1 MSVLWQYAWKSFWRR
16 RTRATLAVAGIVF
29 SIALLVG
36 VLSISRAVQ
45 RSVANALNAAG
56 ADMVVQ
62 HRVKP
67 CPYAEVKLPKDL
79 AAIPEEVVEKIA
91 QHPAVEEVSGVL
103 ELWAFYRGHPTVVAG
118 IDPTKKQLGPVRIAP
133 REGEDEEHAKCCAI
147 TKGRY
152 LVSTD
157 DYHCIVTKEYAEA
170 KHIKVGQKIHI
181 GPRWVFEV
189 VGIADLS
196 GSARIAGAEAFIPLR
211 TAQEMLGQ
219 GKVVSTI
226 FVALKDASK
235 VKEVEEYIRKIIP
248 EASITTS
255 QNVEAG
261 TAALASVTRKSLLAI
276 SVLVLI
282 FVLLLLTRHAIDTVA
297 ERLDEVGLMKA
308 IGWRDSDVGRMFMYE
323 EAFAGVIGGVLGT
336 AVGWLIAWGYGH
348 VATLKLPPALASYP
362 PCSSTPPPL
371 SLPLDTSPS
380 PDIFVIGLVVALAI
394 GTIAGAVAARRAA
407 KLPPAEALRRL

>member
-1 MSVLWQYAWKSFWRR
+1 MLWQFAWKSFWRR
-16 RTRATLAVAGIVF
+16 RTRATLSVAGIVF
-29 SIALLVG
+29 SVALLVA

-45 RSVANALNAAG
+45 RSVTNALNAAG

-62 HRVKP
+62 HRVQP
-67 CPYAEVKLPKDL
+67 CPFAEVKLPKDL

-91 QHPAVEEVSGVL
+91 AHDAVEQVSGVL
-103 ELWAFYRGHPTVVAG
+103 ELWAFYRGHPIVVAG
-118 IDPTKKQLGPVRIAP
+118 IDPEKKQLGPVRIAP

-152 LVSTD
+152 LVATD
-157 DYHCIVTKEYAEA
+157 DYHCLVTKEYAEA
-170 KHIKVGQKIHI
+170 KSIKLGDKIHI

-196 GSARIAGAEAFIPLR
+196 GSARIAGAEAFIPLPV
-211 TAQEMLGQ
+211 AQNMLGQ

-226 FVALKDASK
+226 FVALKDASRAQ
-235 VKEVEEYIRKIIP
+235 EVEQYIRQLIP

-276 SVLVLI
+276 SLLVVI
-282 FVLLLLTRHAIDTVA
+282 FVLLLLTRHAVDTVA
-297 ERLDEVGLMKA
+297 DRLDEVGLMKA
-308 IGWRDSDVGRMFMYE
+308 IGWRDGEVGSMFMYE
-323 EAFAGVIGGVLGT
+323 AAFAGLLGGVIGT
-336 AVGWLIAWGYGH
+336 ALGWLIAWGYGGF
-348 VATLKLPPALASYP
+348 ATLKLPPALASYP
-362 PCSSTPPPL
+362 PCAATPPPL

-380 PDIFVIGLVVALAI
+380 PEIFVTGIVVALAI
-394 GTIAGAVAARRAA
+394 GMLAGAAAARRAA